1 MIITSATVGFNSQHE
16 KSITDSSQQQSLA
29 QEREVS
35 LSAAEAQNWQ
45 SGTRVDLSYDAKM
58 RSQKA
63 SAVNSVST
71 IQSEQERTQ
80 IAQSQNVRSL
90 VETVLHKDIQLE
102 RLQVRTVPNLANLPR
117 IDLLAQPVSAQLYQ
131 EVDQLSF
138 QDFQAT
144 LTAEQLEIDIT
155 DTRLDAG
162 IVGVADTARVDIAHQ
177 RIYTE
182 EEKLNV
188 GSLGVI
194 TTADGREISFMLELE
209 MERSFKLEE
218 SFKEERVSRSLI
230 DPLVIN
236 LHGGAAG
243 LTNSSFSFDL
253 NADGSKEDI
262 SFVSQ
267 GSGFLALDIN
277 NDGKINDGSEL
288 FGTQGQ
294 DGFSHLAEHD
304 TDNNRWID
312 ENDEIFSK
320 LKVWSRDAEGNDQLV
335 SLKEAGV
342 GAIYLG
348 STSSS
353 FDLTDDQNNL
363 LGQVKRSGVFLME
376 DGAVSSIQELDI
388 AVHEAQPSSG
398 GLANQYDQAVERFG
412 QRQDLDGG
420 TSFAEGP
427 RRLTL
432 LDMLIEQE
440 RLSGELDLRREGG
453 GQSSSATEIR
463 ERYIEERNSS
473 ESSSSSKEVTTTGA
487 EDEENNILF
496 VDSERLSVLERLR
509 EKTDVQ
515 LVEERNQYDYLK
527 EIIETLKHI
536 DRKSTE
542 G

>member
-1 MIITSATVGFNSQHE
+1 MIITSANVGFNSQHE

-29 QEREVS
+29 QERELS

-80 IAQSQNVRSL
+80 IEQRQNVRSL
-90 VETVLHKDIQLE
+90 VETVLHKDLQLE
-102 RLQVRTVPNLANLPR
+102 RLQVRSAPNLANLPR

-131 EVDQLSF
+131 EVDQLTF
-138 QDFQAT
+138 QEFQAT
-144 LTAEQLEIDIT
+144 LTSEQLEIDTT
-155 DTRLDAG
+155 DIRLDAG
-162 IVGVADTARVDIAHQ
+162 IVGVADSARVDIAHQ

-182 EEKLNV
+182 EERLNV
-188 GSLGVI
+188 ASQGVI
-194 TTADGREISFMLELE
+194 TTADGREINFMLELE

-236 LHGGAAG
+236 LNGGAAG

-253 NADGSKEDI
+253 NADGSEEDI

-288 FGTQGQ
+288 FGTQGK

-304 TDNNRWID
+304 ADNNRWID

-320 LKVWSRDAEGNDQLV
+320 LKVWSRDTEGNEQLV

-342 GAIYLG
+342 GAVYLG

-363 LGQVKRSGVFLME
+363 LGQIKRSGVFLME

-388 AVHEAQPSSG
+388 AVHEQDAPSG

-412 QRQDLDGG
+412 QRQDLDDGSA
-420 TSFAEGP
+420 SFVEGP

-432 LDMLIEQE
+432 LDMLIERE
-440 RLSGELDLRREGG
+440 RLSEDLDI
-453 GQSSSATEIR
+453 S
-463 ERYIEERNSS
+463 ERYVEDRNSS
-473 ESSSSSKEVTTTGA
+473 ERSTSSKEVTTTGA
-487 EDEENNILF
+487 EDEENKILF
-496 VDSERLSVLERLR
+496 VDSERLSVLDRLR
-509 EKTDVQ
+509 EKTEVQ

-527 EIIETLKHI
+527 EIIETLKHM
-536 DRKSTE
+536 DRNKAE

>member
-29 QEREVS
+29 QERELS

-71 IQSEQERTQ
+71 IQSGQERTQ
-80 IAQSQNVRSL
+80 IAQNQNVRSL

-102 RLQVRTVPNLANLPR
+102 RLQVRTAPNLANLPR

-131 EVDQLSF
+131 EVDQLTF
-138 QDFQAT
+138 QEFQAT
-144 LTAEQLEIDIT
+144 LTAEQLEIDTT
-155 DTRLDAG
+155 DIRLDQG
-162 IVGVADTARVDIAHQ
+162 IVGGAGASRVDIAHQ
-177 RIYTE
+177 RVYTE

-188 GSLGVI
+188 GSQGVI

-218 SFKEERVSRSLI
+218 SFKEERISRSLI

-253 NADGSKEDI
+253 NADGSEEDI

-304 TDNNRWID
+304 ADNNRWID

-388 AVHEAQPSSG
+388 AVHEPQPSSG
-398 GLANQYDQAVERFG
+398 GLANQYDQTVERFG
-412 QRQDLDGG
+412 QTQDLGGG
-420 TSFAEGP
+420 TPFAEGP
-427 RRLTL
+427 RPLTL

-440 RLSGELDLRREGG
+440 RLSGELDLRREGA

-463 ERYIEERNSS
+463 ERYIEENNSS
-473 ESSSSSKEVTTTGA
+473 ESSSSSKEVSTTGN
-487 EDEENNILF
+487 EDEENKILF

-527 EIIETLKHI
+527 EIIETLKHM
-536 DRKSTE
+536 DRKQSE